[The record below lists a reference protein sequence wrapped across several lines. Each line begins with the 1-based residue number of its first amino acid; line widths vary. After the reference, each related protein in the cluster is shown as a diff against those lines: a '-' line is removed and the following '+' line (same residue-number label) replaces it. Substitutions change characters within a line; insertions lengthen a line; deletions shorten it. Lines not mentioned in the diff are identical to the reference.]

1 MHLSSLECKSE
12 MLENEECSSSNSRN
26 IDGFIGVV
34 NFSAPSPFLFF
45 CFFIFFINIFLLLGA
60 KNDKSIILTWYT
72 KYSFNK
78 PRTST
83 PPGLKLLDKV
93 KSEIS
98 LSVFNNNLIIAHYNA
113 ADLSMLN
120 DFEEVKKQQ
129 TKTTKLNNKN

>member
-34 NFSAPSPFLFF
+34 NFSSPSPFL
-45 CFFIFFINIFLLLGA
+45 FFIFFINIFLSLGA

-83 PPGLKLLDKV
+83 PPGLKFLDKV

-120 DFEEVKKQQ
+120 DFEEVKKQKNEKKQ
-129 TKTTKLNNKN
+129 QKTKKI